1 MNTPQKHRRKLL
13 LGDGLLVGCILLVC
27 IALAIVPHL
36 SKKATSAFVKVSV
49 DGKSYAVYPLE
60 VDTTVEI
67 GQTGVRFVIE
77 NGKAFI
83 AASDC
88 PDKLCMRA
96 GALSEALWK
105 AFAASMPSS
114 RFPACG
120 WGLPICLFWQLLCY
134 TEEARHLP

>member
-13 LGDGLLVGCILLVC
+13 FGDGLLVGCILLVC

-96 GALSEALWK
+96 GALSEADTGKSLV
-105 AFAASMPSS
+105 
-114 RFPACG
+114 C
-120 WGLPICLFWQLLCY
+120 LPNRVAVTLISGNNDLEQS
-134 TEEARHLP
+134 EVDGIVG

>member
-36 SKKATSAFVKVSV
+36 SKKAASVSVKVTV
-49 DGKSYAVYPLE
+49 DGKMYAVYPLE
-60 VDTTVEI
+60 TDTTVEI

-96 GALSEALWK
+96 GSLSKTDVGKSL
-105 AFAASMPSS
+105 
-114 RFPACG
+114 
-120 WGLPICLFWQLLCY
+120 ICLPNRVAVTILSGNNDLEQS
-134 TEEARHLP
+134 EVDGIVG

>member
-60 VDTTVEI
+60 IDTTVEI

-96 GALSEALWK
+96 GALSEADVGKSL
-105 AFAASMPSS
+105 
-114 RFPACG
+114 
-120 WGLPICLFWQLLCY
+120 ICLPNRVAVTILSGNNNSKQS
-134 TEEARHLP
+134 EVDGIVG

>member
-36 SKKATSAFVKVSV
+36 STKATSAFVKVTV

-96 GALSEALWK
+96 GALSKTDVGKSL
-105 AFAASMPSS
+105 
-114 RFPACG
+114 
-120 WGLPICLFWQLLCY
+120 ICLPNRVAVTILSGNNNSKQS
-134 TEEARHLP
+134 EVDGIVG

>member
-13 LGDGLLVGCILLVC
+13 LGDGLFVGCILLVC

-96 GALSEALWK
+96 GSLSEADTGKSLV
-105 AFAASMPSS
+105 
-114 RFPACG
+114 C
-120 WGLPICLFWQLLCY
+120 LPNRVVVTLISGNNDLEQS
-134 TEEARHLP
+134 EVDGIVG

>member
-13 LGDGLLVGCILLVC
+13 LGDGLLVGFILLVC

-36 SKKATSAFVKVSV
+36 SKKAASASVKVSV

-60 VDTTVEI
+60 VDTAVEI

-77 NGKAFI
+77 DGKAWI

-96 GALSEALWK
+96 GSLSEADTGKSL
-105 AFAASMPSS
+105 
-114 RFPACG
+114 
-120 WGLPICLFWQLLCY
+120 ICLPNRVAVTLLSGNNDL
-134 TEEARHLP
+134 EQSEVDGIVG

>member
-1 MNTPQKHRRKLL
+1 MNTPQKRKRKLL

-36 SKKATSAFVKVSV
+36 SKKAASVSVKVTV
-49 DGKSYAVYPLE
+49 DGKMYAVYPLE
-60 VDTTVEI
+60 TDTTVEI

-96 GALSEALWK
+96 GSLSEADTGKSLV
-105 AFAASMPSS
+105 
-114 RFPACG
+114 C
-120 WGLPICLFWQLLCY
+120 LPNRVAVTLISGNNDLEQS
-134 TEEARHLP
+134 EVDGIVG

>member
-13 LGDGLLVGCILLVC
+13 LGDGLLVGCISLVC

-49 DGKSYAVYPLE
+49 DGKSYAVYPLK

-96 GALSEALWK
+96 GALSEADTGKSL
-105 AFAASMPSS
+105 
-114 RFPACG
+114 
-120 WGLPICLFWQLLCY
+120 ICLPNRVAVTLIPGNNDSKQS
-134 TEEARHLP
+134 EVDGIVG

>member
-27 IALAIVPHL
+27 MGVAIVPHL
-36 SKKATSAFVKVSV
+36 SKKAASVSVKVTV
-49 DGKSYAVYPLE
+49 DGKMYAVYPLE
-60 VDTTVEI
+60 TDTTVEI

-88 PDKLCMRA
+88 PNKLCMRA
-96 GALSEALWK
+96 GALSEADVGKSL
-105 AFAASMPSS
+105 
-114 RFPACG
+114 
-120 WGLPICLFWQLLCY
+120 ICLPNRVAVTLIPGNNDSKQS
-134 TEEARHLP
+134 EVDGIVG

>member
-1 MNTPQKHRRKLL
+1 MNAPQKRKQKLL
-13 LGDGLLVGCILLVC
+13 FGDALLVGCILLVC
-27 IALAIVPHL
+27 MGVAIVPHL
-36 SKKATSAFVKVSV
+36 SKKAASVSVKVTV
-49 DGKSYAVYPLE
+49 DGKMYAVYPLE

-96 GALSEALWK
+96 GSLSEADTGKSLV
-105 AFAASMPSS
+105 
-114 RFPACG
+114 C
-120 WGLPICLFWQLLCY
+120 LPNRVAVTLISGNNNSKQS
-134 TEEARHLP
+134 EVDGIVG

>member
-13 LGDGLLVGCILLVC
+13 LGDGLLVGYILLVC

-88 PDKLCMRA
+88 PDKLCIRA
-96 GALSEALWK
+96 GALSEADTGKSL
-105 AFAASMPSS
+105 
-114 RFPACG
+114 
-120 WGLPICLFWQLLCY
+120 ICLPNRVAVTLISGNNDLEQS
-134 TEEARHLP
+134 EVDGIVG

>member
-27 IALAIVPHL
+27 MGVAIVPHL
-36 SKKATSAFVKVSV
+36 SKKAASVSVKVTV
-49 DGKSYAVYPLE
+49 DGKMYAVYPLE
-60 VDTTVEI
+60 TDTTVEI

-77 NGKAFI
+77 NGSAFI

-96 GALSEALWK
+96 GSLSEADTGKSLV
-105 AFAASMPSS
+105 
-114 RFPACG
+114 C
-120 WGLPICLFWQLLCY
+120 LPNRVAVTLIPGNNDLEQS
-134 TEEARHLP
+134 EVDGIVG

>member
-49 DGKSYAVYPLE
+49 DGKMYAVYPLE
-60 VDTTVEI
+60 TDTTVEI

-96 GALSEALWK
+96 GALSEADTGKSL
-105 AFAASMPSS
+105 
-114 RFPACG
+114 
-120 WGLPICLFWQLLCY
+120 ICLPNRVAVTLISGNNDLEQS
-134 TEEARHLP
+134 EVDGIVG

>member
-27 IALAIVPHL
+27 IALASVPHL

-96 GALSEALWK
+96 GALSEADTGKSL
-105 AFAASMPSS
+105 
-114 RFPACG
+114 
-120 WGLPICLFWQLLCY
+120 ICLPNRVAVTLIPGNNDSKQS
-134 TEEARHLP
+134 EVDGIVG

>member
-1 MNTPQKHRRKLL
+1 MNTPQKHRRNLL

-96 GALSEALWK
+96 GALSEADTGKSL
-105 AFAASMPSS
+105 
-114 RFPACG
+114 
-120 WGLPICLFWQLLCY
+120 ICLPNRVAVTLIPGNNDSKQS
-134 TEEARHLP
+134 EVDGIVG

>member
-13 LGDGLLVGCILLVC
+13 LGDGILVGCILLVC
-27 IALAIVPHL
+27 IAWAIVPHL

-49 DGKSYAVYPLE
+49 DGKSYAVYSLE

-96 GALSEALWK
+96 GSLSEADTGKIL
-105 AFAASMPSS
+105 
-114 RFPACG
+114 
-120 WGLPICLFWQLLCY
+120 ICLPNRVAVTLIPGNNDSKQS
-134 TEEARHLP
+134 EVDGIVG

>member
-36 SKKATSAFVKVSV
+36 SKKAASVSVKVTV
-49 DGKSYAVYPLE
+49 DGKMYAVYPLE
-60 VDTTVEI
+60 TDTTVEI

-96 GALSEALWK
+96 GALSK
-105 AFAASMPSS
+105 ADTGKS
-114 RFPACG
+114 
-120 WGLPICLFWQLLCY
+120 LICLPNRVAVTLIPGNNDSKQS
-134 TEEARHLP
+134 EVDGIVG

>member
-13 LGDGLLVGCILLVC
+13 LGDGLLIGCILLVC

-88 PDKLCMRA
+88 PDQ
-96 GALSEALWK
+96 ALYACRCALG
-105 AFAASMPSS
+105 S
-114 RFPACG
+114 RYRQKPDMLAKPRG
-120 WGLPICLFWQLLCY
+120 GDADSR
-134 TEEARHLP
+134 E

>member
-1 MNTPQKHRRKLL
+1 M
-13 LGDGLLVGCILLVC
+13 GDGLLVGCILLVC

-36 SKKATSAFVKVSV
+36 SKKADFASVKVTV

-67 GQTGVRFVIE
+67 GQTGVQLSIE
-77 NGKAFI
+77 KGKVCI

-96 GALSEALWK
+96 GSLSEADTGKSLV
-105 AFAASMPSS
+105 
-114 RFPACG
+114 C
-120 WGLPICLFWQLLCY
+120 LPNRVAVTLISGNNDSKQS
-134 TEEARHLP
+134 EVDGIVG

>member
-27 IALAIVPHL
+27 MGVAIVPHL

-60 VDTTVEI
+60 VDMTVEI

-96 GALSEALWK
+96 GALSEADTGKSL
-105 AFAASMPSS
+105 
-114 RFPACG
+114 
-120 WGLPICLFWQLLCY
+120 ICLPNRVAVTLIPRNNDSKQS
-134 TEEARHLP
+134 EVDGIVG

>member
-1 MNTPQKHRRKLL
+1 MNTPQKRRRKLL

-36 SKKATSAFVKVSV
+36 SKKADFASVKVTV

-67 GQTGVRFVIE
+67 GQTGVQLSIE
-77 NGKAFI
+77 NGSAFI

-96 GALSEALWK
+96 GSLSKTDVGKSL
-105 AFAASMPSS
+105 
-114 RFPACG
+114 
-120 WGLPICLFWQLLCY
+120 ICLPNRVAVTILSGNNNSKQS
-134 TEEARHLP
+134 EVDGIVG

>member
-1 MNTPQKHRRKLL
+1 MNTPQKRKRKLL

-36 SKKATSAFVKVSV
+36 SKKAASVSVKVTV
-49 DGKSYAVYPLE
+49 DGKMYAVYPLE
-60 VDTTVEI
+60 TDTTVEI

-77 NGKAFI
+77 NGKAYI

-96 GALSEALWK
+96 GSLSEADTGKSLV
-105 AFAASMPSS
+105 
-114 RFPACG
+114 C
-120 WGLPICLFWQLLCY
+120 LPNRVAVTLISGNNDLEQS
-134 TEEARHLP
+134 EVDGIVG

>member
-1 MNTPQKHRRKLL
+1 MNAPQKHRQKLL
-13 LGDGLLVGCILLVC
+13 FGDALLVGCILLVC

-96 GALSEALWK
+96 GSLSEADTGKIL
-105 AFAASMPSS
+105 
-114 RFPACG
+114 
-120 WGLPICLFWQLLCY
+120 ICLPNRVAVTLIPGNNDSKQS
-134 TEEARHLP
+134 EVDGIVG

>member
-36 SKKATSAFVKVSV
+36 SKKATSTFVKVSV

-96 GALSEALWK
+96 GALSEADTGKSL
-105 AFAASMPSS
+105 
-114 RFPACG
+114 
-120 WGLPICLFWQLLCY
+120 ICLPNRVAVTLIPGNNDSKQS
-134 TEEARHLP
+134 EVDGIVG

>member
-83 AASDC
+83 ATSDC

-96 GALSEALWK
+96 GALSEADTGKSL
-105 AFAASMPSS
+105 
-114 RFPACG
+114 
-120 WGLPICLFWQLLCY
+120 ICLPNRVAVTLIPGNNDSKQS
-134 TEEARHLP
+134 EVDGIVG

>member
-36 SKKATSAFVKVSV
+36 SKKAASVSVKVTV
-49 DGKSYAVYPLE
+49 DGKMYAVYPLE
-60 VDTTVEI
+60 TDTTVEI

-96 GALSEALWK
+96 GSLSKTDVGKSL
-105 AFAASMPSS
+105 
-114 RFPACG
+114 
-120 WGLPICLFWQLLCY
+120 ICLPNRVAVTILSGNNDSKQS
-134 TEEARHLP
+134 EVDGIVG

>member
-1 MNTPQKHRRKLL
+1 MNTPQKRNRKLL
-13 LGDGLLVGCILLVC
+13 LGDSLLVGCILLVC
-27 IALAIVPHL
+27 MGVAIVPHL
-36 SKKATSAFVKVSV
+36 SKKAASVSVKVTV
-49 DGKSYAVYPLE
+49 DGKMYAVYPLE

-96 GALSEALWK
+96 GSLSKTDVGKSL
-105 AFAASMPSS
+105 
-114 RFPACG
+114 
-120 WGLPICLFWQLLCY
+120 ICLPNRVAVTLIPGNNDSKQS
-134 TEEARHLP
+134 EVDGIVG

>member
-27 IALAIVPHL
+27 IALAIVPYL

-96 GALSEALWK
+96 GALSEADTGKSL
-105 AFAASMPSS
+105 
-114 RFPACG
+114 
-120 WGLPICLFWQLLCY
+120 ICLPNRVAVTLIPGNNDSKQS
-134 TEEARHLP
+134 EVDGIVG

>member
-13 LGDGLLVGCILLVC
+13 FGDALLVGCILLVC
-27 IALAIVPHL
+27 MGVAIVPHL
-36 SKKATSAFVKVSV
+36 SKKAASVSVKVTV
-49 DGKSYAVYPLE
+49 DGKMYAVYPLE
-60 VDTTVEI
+60 TDTTVEI

-96 GALSEALWK
+96 GSLSKTDVGKSL
-105 AFAASMPSS
+105 
-114 RFPACG
+114 
-120 WGLPICLFWQLLCY
+120 ICLPNRVAVTLIPGNNDSKQS
-134 TEEARHLP
+134 EVDGIVG

>member
-49 DGKSYAVYPLE
+49 DSKSYAVYPLE

-96 GALSEALWK
+96 GALSEADTGKSL
-105 AFAASMPSS
+105 
-114 RFPACG
+114 
-120 WGLPICLFWQLLCY
+120 ICLPNRVAVTLIPGNNDSKQS
-134 TEEARHLP
+134 EVDGIVG